1 MDEYKSLRQSVLS
14 ALAEITNNLKLGKD
28 YSLEQE
34 LADAIAL
41 AYNARKHG
49 YKAGD
54 MVSPYARQG
63 NLFQL
68 DDGATAGDFNN
79 ATMLMLADVLNDNR
93 VTRFKNVIR
102 TYNTI
107 AADAAAGQVDL
118 WSGGVK
124 SKEDIINEVNNII
137 NNGKEE
143 RNEQKQKGSVQ
154 QDGAAGTSSEAEPE
168 VKPEE
173 TKPSG
178 ETLGTEPVAAAIAA
192 AEAVTDANPT
202 DAQKEAGNYKK
213 GHVKVD
219 GFDITIENA
228 KGSTRSGKDAD
239 GKEWS
244 VTMNNTY
251 GYIRGTEGVDG
262 DHIDIYLS
270 DDPSNGN
277 VFVIDQVK
285 ADGTFD
291 EHKVMYGFASAE
303 EARDNYLANYS
314 EGWTGLGTIS
324 EVTKDEF
331 KKWIESSHRK
341 TKPFADYKNVKVEGA
356 QNEEPQPMTGSFGP
370 IYTQFKGKSKEA
382 IAFLLEKKDGE
393 AIAALHHKDIG
404 DIDLVWGNEGT
415 GKSDGYGLAK
425 LAKFHPEVLDN
436 LQEILDEMVV
446 TNRSENRVQL
456 ESEKHQAS
464 VRLTW
469 DNEKK
474 NWLLTAFEK
483 KNSVSDNTTD
493 TVGTTEGGKRNDTTT
508 PQNTVSSGK
517 VTNNSSLDQEKSE
530 KSRRKKGKPTGEKIE
545 YVKSVFAPGSE
556 QVRAAEEAKKLWED
570 MYNYVSAKVAESGE
584 NKYSRNKGKERKN
597 EQFEIIQKANP
608 ADANLGE
615 HTWCGFLQM
624 KSFQRNLEQLQ
635 RHVL

>member
-1 MDEYKSLRQSVLS
+1 MLTEYKSLRQSVLS
-14 ALAEITNNLKLGKD
+14 AFAEITNNLKLGKD

-54 MVSPYARQG
+54 MVSQYARQG

-79 ATMLMLADVLNDNR
+79 ATILMLADVLNDNR
-93 VTRFKNVIR
+93 VTRLKNVIR
-102 TYNTI
+102 AYNTK
-107 AADAAAGQVDL
+107 AADAAIGQMDV

-124 SKEDIINEVNNII
+124 SKKDIINEVNNII

-143 RNEQKQKGSVQ
+143 GNEQKQKGSVQ

-202 DAQKEAGNYKK
+202 DAQ
-213 GHVKVD
+213 
-219 GFDITIENA
+219 
-228 KGSTRSGKDAD
+228 
-239 GKEWS
+239 
-244 VTMNNTY
+244 
-251 GYIRGTEGVDG
+251 
-262 DHIDIYLS
+262 
-270 DDPSNGN
+270 
-277 VFVIDQVK
+277 
-285 ADGTFD
+285 
-291 EHKVMYGFASAE
+291 
-303 EARDNYLANYS
+303 
-314 EGWTGLGTIS
+314 
-324 EVTKDEF
+324 
-331 KKWIESSHRK
+331 
-341 TKPFADYKNVKVEGA
+341 
-356 QNEEPQPMTGSFGP
+356 NEEQQPMTGSFGP

-446 TNRSENRVQL
+446 TKRS
-456 ESEKHQAS
+456 
-464 VRLTW
+464 
-469 DNEKK
+469 
-474 NWLLTAFEK
+474 
-483 KNSVSDNTTD
+483 
-493 TVGTTEGGKRNDTTT
+493 
-508 PQNTVSSGK
+508 
-517 VTNNSSLDQEKSE
+517 
-530 KSRRKKGKPTGEKIE
+530 
-545 YVKSVFAPGSE
+545 
-556 QVRAAEEAKKLWED
+556 
-570 MYNYVSAKVAESGE
+570 
-584 NKYSRNKGKERKN
+584 
-597 EQFEIIQKANP
+597 
-608 ADANLGE
+608 
-615 HTWCGFLQM
+615 
-624 KSFQRNLEQLQ
+624 
-635 RHVL
+635 